1 MDIKKELLEIISEFV
16 ELPDEEIDTSK
27 AFKSALGADSFV
39 FLSMLG
45 SIEERFNIRIPNEDL
60 WWDRKPVSVFKSAIY
75 LRNLP
80 PGGDG
85 PSPCAS
91 IFGLAGPG
99 TVPRRHR

>member
-45 SIEERFNIRIPNEDL
+45 SIEERFNIRIPI
-60 WWDRKPVSVFKSAIY
+60 FKSAIY

>member
-60 WWDRKPVSVFKSAIY
+60 LTFKTMDDIIGY
-75 LRNLP
+75 LKKKV
-80 PGGDG
+80 G
-85 PSPCAS
+85 P
-91 IFGLAGPG
+91 
-99 TVPRRHR
+99 

>member
-39 FLSMLG
+39 LLSMLG

-60 WWDRKPVSVFKSAIY
+60 LTFKTMDDIIGY
-75 LRNLP
+75 LEKKV
-80 PGGDG
+80 G
-85 PSPCAS
+85 P
-91 IFGLAGPG
+91 
-99 TVPRRHR
+99 